1 MLSVIILRYRYAEC
15 LEKDRNKNYRA
26 KMFYKIGHRVRR
38 REGFVEVLRVARQ
51 PGADFISI
59 LHA

>member
-1 MLSVIILRYRYAEC
+1 MLSAIILRYR
-15 LEKDRNKNYRA
+15 EKEINKNYSA
-26 KMFYKIGHRVRR
+26 KIFYKIGHRVRR

>member
-1 MLSVIILRYRYAEC
+1 MLRVIILRHRYAEC
-15 LEKDRNKNYRA
+15 RKKEINKNYNA

>member
-1 MLSVIILRYRYAEC
+1 MLSVNIMRYRYAEC
-15 LEKDRNKNYRA
+15 REKDRYKNYSA